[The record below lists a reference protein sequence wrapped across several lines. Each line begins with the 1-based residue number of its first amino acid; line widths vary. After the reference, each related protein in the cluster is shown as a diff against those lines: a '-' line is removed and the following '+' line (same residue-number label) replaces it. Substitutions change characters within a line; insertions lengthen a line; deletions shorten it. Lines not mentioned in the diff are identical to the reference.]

1 MASDSQIV
9 FFHYPFSPFSAR
21 VLYYLAL
28 RGIPY
33 DQCIQPKILP
43 RPDLTRLGIRYRRI
57 PLLSIGRDIYLDSP
71 LILRTLEKIEGA
83 NPPFASQTTPAQ
95 RGIEGLLS
103 KFTMETSLFRNV
115 VQILLP
121 STPLMHDEA
130 FMKDRMDMMGGGS
143 GGSAAAADFAKFVLA
158 GRADAIV
165 SVKNAFEFLETTL
178 LADGREWLAG
188 TERPGLADVE
198 MIWPIHWLLSVP
210 GALPEEHISA
220 GLFPKVFAWV
230 ERFQKAVEEAKKGV
244 RQPESL
250 SGDQVAEMLQQA
262 VADGSGDVIDEKDP
276 LVKEKGLKKGQMVQ
290 VWPSDS
296 GSRHKTVG
304 RLLGLTAKETT
315 IETVEGDI
323 SVRVHAPR
331 QGFQVAEVSAEKANL
346 S

>member
-21 VLYYLAL
+21 VLYYLTL

-43 RPDLTRLGIRYRRI
+43 RPDLNRLGIKYRRI
-57 PLLSIGRDIYLDSP
+57 PLLSIGRDVYLDSA
-71 LILRTLEKIEGA
+71 LILRTLEKIKGA
-83 NPPFASQTTPAQ
+83 NPPFSSQTTPAQ
-95 RGIEGLLS
+95 HGIEGLLS
-103 KFTMETSLFRNV
+103 KFTMETGLFRNI

-143 GGSAAAADFAKFVLA
+143 GGSASDFAKFVLA
-158 GRADAIV
+158 GRSDAIV
-165 SVKNAFEFLETTL
+165 SVKNAFQFLESTL
-178 LADGREWLAG
+178 LADERDWLAG
-188 TERPGLADVE
+188 TEKPGLADIE
-198 MIWPIHWLLSVP
+198 MVWPIHWLVSVP
-210 GALPEEHISA
+210 GALPEEYISA
-220 GLFPKVFAWV
+220 SLYPRVFSWV
-230 ERFQKAVEEAKKGV
+230 ERFQKAIEEAKKSA
-244 RQPESL
+244 REPASL
-250 SGDQVAEMLQQA
+250 SGEEVAEILKKA
-262 VADGSGDVIDEKDP
+262 VADGSGDVVDEGDP
-276 LVKEKGLKKGQMVQ
+276 LVKENGWKKGQMVQ

-331 QGFQVAEVSAEKANL
+331 QAFQVAEVSAEKANL